1 MMQDFFGNTIAE
13 GDYVITSF
21 NSLWGNNDVFEYCII
36 KRFTKTQ
43 VIVDRPGI
51 KRQQFKEKRL
61 FSNQLIK
68 VDPAQYTL
76 YILRN
81 KNKETT

>member
-1 MMQDFFGNTIAE
+1 MMQDFFGNPIVE

-21 NSLWGNNDVFEYCII
+21 NYLWGNNDVFEYCII
-36 KRFTKTQ
+36 KRFTNKQ

-51 KRQQFKEKRL
+51 KKQQFKEKRL